1 VSFIDGAIR
10 DQPNIKEVEMKLL
23 FKLAFILSFGWS
35 IGLGQEAQIGYL
47 PPGADVTYNITNATN
62 DIAAMISDSLAQV
75 GYVDSTSIK
84 DNTVTPT
91 DIIINTAFT
100 ADGHDARTL
109 GSDAVHWSD
118 TYISGVLKSDD
129 ALTIST
135 EAGDITIDPVT
146 GTAIVDGTLSP
157 ASHDTRNLGNDATH
171 WANLFCS
178 TLIKSDDALQ
188 IYTEADDITLSATGG
203 DVLTSNNIVCS
214 IHDSKTL
221 GVDTLHWGNIYMSG
235 LLKSDDELTISTEAG
250 DIGFTPA
257 GGTAQVNGS
266 FEIGTGTVATID
278 TVIINDGKLGF
289 RVGGVWYYA
298 ATQDSLDAY

>member
-1 VSFIDGAIR
+1 VSKTLKKDKAGVIFARIVIAVFITAIFYSSCVEWTGNRKIYADSLYVDGYIRSDSGLTILTAAENITLDPAGGDVVVDGNYVPAIHDTYTVGSDGAHT
-10 DQPNIKEVEMKLL
+10 
-23 FKLAFILSFGWS
+23 G
-35 IGLGQEAQIGYL
+35 
-47 PPGADVTYNITNATN
+47 NA
-62 DIAAMISDSLAQV
+62 
-75 GYVDSTSIK
+75 
-84 DNTVTPT
+84 
-91 DIIINTAFT
+91 
-100 ADGHDARTL
+100 
-109 GSDAVHWSD
+109 
-118 TYISGVLKSDD
+118 YISGLLKSDD

-146 GTAIVDGTLSP
+146 GTAIVDGNLSP